1 MPEQEITVE
10 IGDVLEED
18 EDEDVAVVEA
28 VGEGAVRAHRL
39 RTTRGTCKWQEAVE
53 EWHPQG

>member
-1 MPEQEITVE
+1 MPDQEITVE
-10 IGDVLEED
+10 IGDVGED
-18 EDEDVAVVEA
+18 EDADVEVVVA

-39 RTTRGTCKWQEAVE
+39 RTTRGTRKWQEAVE